1 MKRFADPRY
10 WVALAAITLG
20 IFLGLEAGAERY
32 IQRQGL
38 RKRANLGELE
48 RWKGMIA
55 NLSPW
60 AVIFANGAFTLVWC
74 LVPAP
79 TPEDRKALARLA
91 REKLAQPLLTASEQA
106 LWIEVLN
113 AVEEE
118 R

>member
-1 MKRFADPRY
+1 MKRFIDPRY

-20 IFLGLEAGAERY
+20 ISLGLEAGAERY

-38 RKRANLGELE
+38 RKRAELGELE

-55 NLSPW
+55 NLTPW
-60 AVIFANGAFTLVWC
+60 AVIFANGGFTLVWC

-79 TPEDRKALARLA
+79 TPDDKKALARLA
-91 REKLAQPLLTASEQA
+91 REKLALPLLTESEQA
-106 LWIEVLN
+106 LWVEILN
-113 AVEEE
+113 AVEVE